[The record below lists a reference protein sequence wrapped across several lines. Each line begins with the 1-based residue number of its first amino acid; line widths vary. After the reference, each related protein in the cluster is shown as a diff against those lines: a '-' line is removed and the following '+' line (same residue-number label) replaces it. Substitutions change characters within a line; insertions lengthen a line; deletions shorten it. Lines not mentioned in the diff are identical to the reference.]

1 MAISSAVDAS
11 AVARVVGIKT
21 AFKDLRGGGILFL
34 PQRIAVVGQGNT
46 SAVYDTTKRQVTS
59 ATEAASL
66 YGYGSPI
73 HLAVR
78 QLFPTNGD
86 GVGTIPVTV
95 YPLEDDG
102 SGVAAAGD
110 ITPSGVSSGT
120 ASFRVR
126 VNEIDSEDFVVS
138 DGDSVADIITA
149 MTAAINAV
157 LEMPVIATDATP
169 GTSTEVGLTAK
180 WKGTSGNDLTVEVI
194 ATSEDTTGVSYA
206 ITQPTGGLV
215 NPDVDTA
222 LSQVGN
228 VWETMVLNCLDIAD
242 TTALDAYQT
251 FGDGRWG
258 ALVRKPLVVFTGS
271 TATTVTA
278 ATTVSDARKTD
289 RVNSQLVAPGSDELP
304 LVVAARQLARIAKVA
319 NNNPPQDYGSQ
330 AATGLEPGADGD
342 QWTYADRDSA
352 VKKGSSTVEVK
363 DGVVNISDVVT
374 FYHPSGDPIPAY
386 RYVVDIVKLQN
397 IIFNL
402 DLIFAVPEWDGA
414 PLIPDDQPT
423 VNRSAKKPK
432 AAVAAVCAMLDSL
445 GLNAIISAPETA
457 KENTFA
463 AINEQNPKR
472 LDVAT
477 TVQLSGNTNIIS
489 VDLNFGFY
497 FGQATVVA

>member
-1 MAISSAVDAS
+1 
-11 AVARVVGIKT
+11 
-21 AFKDLRGGGILFL
+21 
-34 PQRIAVVGQGNT
+34 
-46 SAVYDTTKRQVTS
+46 
-59 ATEAASL
+59 
-66 YGYGSPI
+66 
-73 HLAVR
+73 
-78 QLFPTNGD
+78 
-86 GVGTIPVTV
+86 
-95 YPLEDDG
+95 
-102 SGVAAAGD
+102 
-110 ITPSGVSSGT
+110 
-120 ASFRVR
+120 
-126 VNEIDSEDFVVS
+126 
-138 DGDSVADIITA
+138 
-149 MTAAINAV
+149 
-157 LEMPVIATDATP
+157 
-169 GTSTEVGLTAK
+169 
-180 WKGTSGNDLTVEVI
+180 
-194 ATSEDTTGVSYA
+194 
-206 ITQPTGGLV
+206 
-215 NPDVDTA
+215 
-222 LSQVGN
+222 
-228 VWETMVLNCLDIAD
+228 MVLNCLDIAD

-258 ALVRKPLVVFTGS
+258 ALVRKPLVVFTGN

-432 AAVAAVCAMLDSL
+432 AAIAAVCAMLDSL